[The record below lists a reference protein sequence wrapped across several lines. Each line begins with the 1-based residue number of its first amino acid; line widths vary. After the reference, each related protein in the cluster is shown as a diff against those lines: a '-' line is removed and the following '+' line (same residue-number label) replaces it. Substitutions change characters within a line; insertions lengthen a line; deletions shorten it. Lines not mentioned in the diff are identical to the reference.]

1 MLHADARKEF
11 AATAQIGYGLDGRQ
25 DTKQDDFEQVRG
37 TFEENDFVLEI
48 EKHIAAK
55 TALADELIGRME
67 QLRCPLLSEGV
78 CDAEPGERAVV

>member
-11 AATAQIGYGLDGRQ
+11 AATAQIGYGLDGRHE
-25 DTKQDDFEQVRG
+25 TKQDDFEQVRG

-55 TALADELIGRME
+55 SALADDLIGRME
-67 QLRCPLLSEGV
+67 QLRSQKPSGDV
-78 CDAEPGERAVV
+78 CDMVSGTRAVL